1 MGSGKSS
8 LGKRLAKSMN
18 YRFVDLDDLVEQLSE
33 KTTAYLFTREG
44 ESSFRNW
51 EKLALHRTFEMD
63 QVVVALGGGTPCF
76 FDNML
81 LINTNGLSIYLQMSA
96 ISLTQRIQSSK
107 KIRPLTQ
114 EYQGEKLFEFVQN
127 HLAQREPYYL
137 QSKITVNALSPSV
150 SLLLNAIHG

>member
-51 EKLALHRTFEMD
+51 EKLALHQTFEMD

-127 HLAQREPYYL
+127 HLAQREPYYS
-137 QSKITVNALSPSV
+137 QSKITVNALTSSV
-150 SLLLNAIHG
+150 SLLMNAIQG